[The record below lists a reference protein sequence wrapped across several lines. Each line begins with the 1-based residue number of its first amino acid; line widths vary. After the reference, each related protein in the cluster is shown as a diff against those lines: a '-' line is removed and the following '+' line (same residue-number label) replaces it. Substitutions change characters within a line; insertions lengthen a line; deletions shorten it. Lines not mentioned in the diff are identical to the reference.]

1 VKKLFGFKYLKS
13 ILYFVASA
21 LVISYFL
28 PIEKGFDFDYNVGMI
43 WKHKDLKAPFD
54 FPIYK
59 TQEKIDEEIRQ
70 ISAEAKTVLRIDDE
84 IAIATK
90 LKLRNEL
97 DLSGSLQVDDKELLF
112 SEISQCLDSIYSR
125 GVISASLQSA
135 LQNQGG
141 AIILLGNNN
150 LAMESEYEKLIPED
164 KALDNFHQILRKNVS
179 PKHADFIKQIAL
191 SIKSNLVLDK
201 EKSELILSEQLS
213 NVALTEGL
221 VNHND
226 LIISKGEV
234 VDESKYQILES
245 LRREFGLRNI
255 NTRDTAVVK
264 LSKITLDLIILAFL
278 FLFLLYFRP
287 GILLH
292 THQLAAILITIVLT
306 VVSASL
312 VYGYDSLNIYLVPFC
327 ILTILM
333 RSFFDTRL
341 ALFAHL
347 TTILITGIFAPNGY
361 EFLLLQFAGGMTTIF
376 SFVSLRRRS
385 QLLIS
390 TALIFLIYTAIYT
403 VLWSLR
409 NGGIF
414 TIHTEQYKW
423 FAISAGFTLLAY
435 PVIFIYEKLFGLT
448 SDVTLLELSDMNNKL
463 LRLLSEKAPGTFQH
477 SLQVANLAEAAAE
490 NTGANALLVRT
501 GALYHDIG
509 KINAPQYFIE
519 NLVEGINP
527 HSSLS
532 FEESAEKIIAHVHDG
547 VVLAQKYRLPQSVIQ
562 FIQTHH
568 GTTKVQ
574 YFYRN
579 YLKQFPDI
587 EASDKKFSYPGPIPA
602 TKEEAILMMA
612 DSVEAASRSMKTP
625 DDESINHLVESIV
638 GYQIAENQF
647 ADSNLTLKDI
657 TKIKEVFKAKLKNI
671 YHIRIAYP
679 GVN

>member
-1 VKKLFGFKYLKS
+1 MKKLFGFKYLKS

-59 TQEKIDEEIRQ
+59 TQEKIDEEIKQ
-70 ISAEAKTVLRIDDE
+70 ISAESKTVLRIDDE

-90 LKLRNEL
+90 LKFRNEL
-97 DLSGSLQVDDKELLF
+97 DLSSNIQEEEKELLF
-112 SEISQCLDSIYSR
+112 SKMSESLDSIYSR
-125 GVISASLQSA
+125 GVISEGLESV
-135 LQNQGG
+135 LQNQQS

-150 LAMESEYEKLIPED
+150 LAIETEFNQLIPEENAP
-164 KALDNFHQILRKNVS
+164 KVFHQIIQNKVS
-179 PKHADFIKQIAL
+179 PKLSNYVSQISL
-191 SIKSNLVLDK
+191 SIKSNLILDK
-201 EKSELILSEQLS
+201 DKSELILNDQL
-213 NVALTEGL
+213 NNLALTEGL

-234 VDESKYQILES
+234 VDEAKYQVLES
-245 LRREFGLRNI
+245 LRREFNLRNI
-255 NTRDTAVVK
+255 NTRDTSVVK
-264 LSKITLDLIILAFL
+264 FSKVILDLIILAFL
-278 FLFLLYFRP
+278 FFFLLYFRP
-287 GILLH
+287 GILLQ
-292 THQLAAILITIVLT
+292 TSQLVAILITIVLT
-306 VVSASL
+306 VVSASV
-312 VYGYDSLNIYLVPFC
+312 VYSYDSLNIYLVPFC

-341 ALFAHL
+341 ALFVHL

-385 QLLIS
+385 QLLLS
-390 TALIFLIYTAIYT
+390 AGLIFMIYALIYT

-414 TIHTEQYKW
+414 AIHTEEYKW

-435 PVIFIYEKLFGLT
+435 PVIFIYEKVFGLT
-448 SDVTLLELSDMNNKL
+448 SDITLLELSDMNNKL

-509 KINAPQYFIE
+509 KINAPQFFIE
-519 NLVEGINP
+519 NLAEGINP

-532 FEESAEKIIAHVHDG
+532 FEESAEKIIAHVREG
-547 VVLAQKYRLPQSVIQ
+547 VQLAHKYRLPQSVIQ

-579 YLKQFPDI
+579 YLKQFPDL
-587 EASDKKFSYPGPIPA
+587 EANDLKFSYPGPIPA

-638 GYQIAENQF
+638 GHQIAENQF
-647 ADSNLTLKDI
+647 ADSNLTLKNI

>member
-1 VKKLFGFKYLKS
+1 
-13 ILYFVASA
+13 
-21 LVISYFL
+21 
-28 PIEKGFDFDYNVGMI
+28 
-43 WKHKDLKAPFD
+43 
-54 FPIYK
+54 
-59 TQEKIDEEIRQ
+59 
-70 ISAEAKTVLRIDDE
+70 
-84 IAIATK
+84 
-90 LKLRNEL
+90 
-97 DLSGSLQVDDKELLF
+97 
-112 SEISQCLDSIYSR
+112 
-125 GVISASLQSA
+125 
-135 LQNQGG
+135 
-141 AIILLGNNN
+141 
-150 LAMESEYEKLIPED
+150 
-164 KALDNFHQILRKNVS
+164 
-179 PKHADFIKQIAL
+179 
-191 SIKSNLVLDK
+191 
-201 EKSELILSEQLS
+201 
-213 NVALTEGL
+213 
-221 VNHND
+221 
-226 LIISKGEV
+226 
-234 VDESKYQILES
+234 
-245 LRREFGLRNI
+245 
-255 NTRDTAVVK
+255 
-264 LSKITLDLIILAFL
+264 
-278 FLFLLYFRP
+278 
-287 GILLH
+287 
-292 THQLAAILITIVLT
+292 
-306 VVSASL
+306 
-312 VYGYDSLNIYLVPFC
+312 
-327 ILTILM
+327 
-333 RSFFDTRL
+333 
-341 ALFAHL
+341 
-347 TTILITGIFAPNGY
+347 
-361 EFLLLQFAGGMTTIF
+361 
-376 SFVSLRRRS
+376 
-385 QLLIS
+385 
-390 TALIFLIYTAIYT
+390 
-403 VLWSLR
+403 
-409 NGGIF
+409 
-414 TIHTEQYKW
+414 
-423 FAISAGFTLLAY
+423 
-435 PVIFIYEKLFGLT
+435 
-448 SDVTLLELSDMNNKL
+448 MNNKL